1 MTSPGTSPA
10 TSPATSIERDL
21 LTAQIGMAAEIAA
34 MSPRAVMR
42 RRALTHVGFLIG
54 GVIVLATVL
63 IAIFAPLLTSYDPYG
78 QDLAQRIIP
87 PVWSAKGSWAHLLGT
102 DALGRDYLT
111 RLMYGA
117 RVSLTVGFGAAA
129 IAGLIGTSLGL
140 IGGYFGGRV
149 DAVVMYL
156 VNVKLAL
163 PGILVALSLIAVF
176 GSSLVIVVTVLGV
189 LFWDRFAVVTRS
201 VTQQIRVSEYVTA
214 AEAVGASRARIILGE
229 ILPNVLNHIIVI
241 ASLEMAV
248 AILVEAALSFLGLG
262 IRPPTPS
269 WGLMVSEGRNFMFF
283 QPYLVAVPGAAI
295 FVLVIA
301 INLLG
306 DGIRDITA
314 PEGRN

>member
-1 MTSPGTSPA
+1 M
-10 TSPATSIERDL
+10 TSIERDRIL
-21 LTAQIGMAAEIAA
+21 PLSPTTAYALELEAP
-34 MSPRAVMR
+34 SPRTVMR
-42 RRALTHVGFLIG
+42 RRALTHPGFLFG
-54 GVIVLATVL
+54 A
-63 IAIFAPLLTSYDPYG
+63 AIMLVTILVAVFAPLLTSYDPFA
-78 QDLAQRIIP
+78 QDLSQRLIP
-87 PVWSAKGSWAHLLGT
+87 PVWAAKGSWTHILGT
-102 DALGRDYLT
+102 DGLGRDYLT

-117 RVSLTVGFGAAA
+117 RISLTIGFGAAT
-129 IAGLIGTSLGL
+129 IAGIIGTSLGL
-140 IGGYFGGRV
+140 IGGYFGGKV

-163 PGILVALSLIAVF
+163 PGILVALSLIEVF
-176 GSSLVIVVTVLGV
+176 GGSVFSVTLILGI
-189 LFWDRFAVVTRS
+189 LFWDRFVVVTRS
-201 VTQQIRVSEYVTA
+201 VTQQTRVADYVTA
-214 AEAVGASRARIILGE
+214 AEAVGASRLRIIVGE
-229 ILPNVLNHIIVI
+229 VLPNVLNHIIVI

-283 QPYLVAVPGAAI
+283 QPYLVAVPGIAI

-301 INLLG
+301 INMLG

>member
-1 MTSPGTSPA
+1 M

-21 LTAQIGMAAEIAA
+21 VTAQIGMAAEIAA

-214 AEAVGASRARIILGE
+214 AEAVGASRTRIILGE

>member
-1 MTSPGTSPA
+1 M
-10 TSPATSIERDL
+10 TSIERDRIL
-21 LTAQIGMAAEIAA
+21 SLSPSTAYALELEAP
-34 MSPRAVMR
+34 SPRMVMR
-42 RRALTHVGFLIG
+42 RRALTHLGFLFG
-54 GVIVLATVL
+54 A
-63 IAIFAPLLTSYDPYG
+63 AIMLLTILVAVFAPLLTSYDPY
-78 QDLAQRIIP
+78 AQELSQRLIP
-87 PVWSAKGSWAHLLGT
+87 PVWAAKGSWAHLFGT
-102 DALGRDYLT
+102 DGLGRDYLT

-117 RVSLTVGFGAAA
+117 RISLIIGFGAAT
-129 IAGLIGTSLGL
+129 IAGIIGTSLGL
-140 IGGYFGGRV
+140 IGGYFGGKV

-163 PGILVALSLIAVF
+163 PGILVALSLIEVF
-176 GSSLVIVVTVLGV
+176 GGSVLSVTLILGV
-189 LFWDRFAVVTRS
+189 LFWDRFVVVTRS
-201 VTQQIRVSEYVTA
+201 VTQQTRVADYVTA
-214 AEAVGASRARIILGE
+214 AEAVGASRWRIIVGE
-229 ILPNVLNHIIVI
+229 VLPNVLNHIIVI

-283 QPYLVAVPGAAI
+283 QPYLVAIPGIAI

-301 INLLG
+301 INMLG